1 MAAAVPSQG
10 GLSPQACVHGP
21 AGRRRAPLTRLGRLC
36 RHLRTVGGGPCRAVA
51 WLPARQR
58 LPQRRL
64 MLQGPVCLLPSMAL
78 RLIVDSL
85 LGILSLK
92 EHVEPGPVIHTVGS
106 SVSEGKRSEKAC
118 CAWRVARRP
127 GSPGAASTRGL
138 TLVPPN
144 VTMRLLPQQAQW
156 GCAVCALLRLAS
168 VLFWGDS
175 FMLLHVVVVCSHCR
189 IVFIPCL

>member
-10 GLSPQACVHGP
+10 GLSPRACVHGP
-21 AGRRRAPLTRLGRLC
+21 AGRREAPLTQLGWLC
-36 RHLRTVGGGPCRAVA
+36 RHLRTVGGGPCQAVT

-106 SVSEGKRSEKAC
+106 SVSEGERSEKAC
-118 CAWRVARRP
+118 CAWRVAGR
-127 GSPGAASTRGL
+127 GWAKLGRGL
-138 TLVPPN
+138 QGLH
-144 VTMRLLPQQAQW
+144 LPEA
-156 GCAVCALLRLAS
+156 
-168 VLFWGDS
+168 
-175 FMLLHVVVVCSHCR
+175 
-189 IVFIPCL
+189 